1 MLREFAVAL
10 RRARQEETERLR
22 NVVREL
28 EVFRA
33 GLAELIAE
41 LRGGDA
47 PLLH

>member
-1 MLREFAVAL
+1 
-10 RRARQEETERLR
+10 
-22 NVVREL
+22 VRDL